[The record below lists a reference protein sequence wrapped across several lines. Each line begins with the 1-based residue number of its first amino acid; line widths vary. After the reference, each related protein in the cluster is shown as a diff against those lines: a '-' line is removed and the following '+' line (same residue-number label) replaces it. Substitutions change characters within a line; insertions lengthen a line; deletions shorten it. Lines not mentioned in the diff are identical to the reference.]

1 MKRKFPIVLSMMLAA
16 GLSTAPALQ
25 SNAAPHMHPYNGVEA
40 EVNFGSSG
48 VDIVTEADGRK
59 VVSGIEKGDYFT
71 VKTCDFSSGLASIT
85 ITAKS
90 EGMSVIE
97 VRKGDASGE
106 SLGNIKLK
114 STDGE
119 YQTFTANVKNLV
131 GDNETITFV
140 GSVGNVSIDS
150 WSAAPLTDVETP
162 EDPTQPENP
171 DQPTQPEQAAASVD
185 AYAGVEA
192 ENATQANAAV
202 VLSADGV
209 TYQAIRVNG
218 YIVIK
223 NVDLSNG
230 ISGILATARA
240 SKPKV
245 SLDVYVDSLD
255 SAPIAK
261 INVTGASFKESGVK
275 LTSDLT
281 GTHDLYLVANGHTV
295 DLDSFKV
302 LPAHQ
307 TPEQPENPE
316 QPEQPEQPENPE
328 QPEQP
333 TTPVDIYAGVEAES
347 IESKDA
353 TVQTVDG
360 VTYQTINAGGYV
372 VVKNADFTN
381 GISGVFAN
389 AQAAKPKTSIAVYVD
404 SLDSTPIATI
414 TVTSRAFKDV
424 AAKIS
429 SDLSGTHDIYLVAV
443 GNPVDLN
450 SFKIMANPNHTP
462 EQPENPDQPQQP
474 ENPDQPEQP
483 ENPDQPEQP
492 ENPDQPEQPENP
504 DQPQQ
509 PENPSTTEGKDV
521 TYTINSWGTGYL
533 VNFKVTNNTGSA
545 VDGWTVRVRKDQ
557 VSIDSSWCVNITE
570 EGDYY
575 VITPLSWNTH
585 LENGQSA
592 EFGLIGT
599 GSIGD
604 SITVTVE

>member
-1 MKRKFPIVLSMMLAA
+1 MKRKFPVVLSMMLAA

-171 DQPTQPEQAAASVD
+171 DQPTQPEQPAASVD

-307 TPEQPENPE
+307 TPEQPENP
-316 QPEQPEQPENPE
+316 
-328 QPEQP
+328 
-333 TTPVDIYAGVEAES
+333 
-347 IESKDA
+347 
-353 TVQTVDG
+353 
-360 VTYQTINAGGYV
+360 
-372 VVKNADFTN
+372 
-381 GISGVFAN
+381 
-389 AQAAKPKTSIAVYVD
+389 
-404 SLDSTPIATI
+404 
-414 TVTSRAFKDV
+414 
-424 AAKIS
+424 
-429 SDLSGTHDIYLVAV
+429 
-443 GNPVDLN
+443 
-450 SFKIMANPNHTP
+450 
-462 EQPENPDQPQQP
+462 DQPQ
-474 ENPDQPEQP
+474 
-483 ENPDQPEQP
+483 QP

-509 PENPSTTEGKDV
+509 PENPSTAEGKDV

-585 LENGQSA
+585 VENGQTI

-604 SITVTVE
+604 SIYVTVE

>member
-1 MKRKFPIVLSMMLAA
+1 MKRKFPVVLSMMLAA

-171 DQPTQPEQAAASVD
+171 DQPTQP
-185 AYAGVEA
+185 G
-192 ENATQANAAV
+192 
-202 VLSADGV
+202 
-209 TYQAIRVNG
+209 
-218 YIVIK
+218 
-223 NVDLSNG
+223 
-230 ISGILATARA
+230 
-240 SKPKV
+240 
-245 SLDVYVDSLD
+245 
-255 SAPIAK
+255 
-261 INVTGASFKESGVK
+261 
-275 LTSDLT
+275 
-281 GTHDLYLVANGHTV
+281 
-295 DLDSFKV
+295 
-302 LPAHQ
+302 
-307 TPEQPENPE
+307 QPEN
-316 QPEQPEQPENPE
+316 
-328 QPEQP
+328 
-333 TTPVDIYAGVEAES
+333 
-347 IESKDA
+347 
-353 TVQTVDG
+353 
-360 VTYQTINAGGYV
+360 
-372 VVKNADFTN
+372 
-381 GISGVFAN
+381 
-389 AQAAKPKTSIAVYVD
+389 
-404 SLDSTPIATI
+404 
-414 TVTSRAFKDV
+414 
-424 AAKIS
+424 
-429 SDLSGTHDIYLVAV
+429 
-443 GNPVDLN
+443 
-450 SFKIMANPNHTP
+450 P

-483 ENPDQPEQP
+483 ENPDQPQL
-492 ENPDQPEQPENP
+492 
-504 DQPQQ
+504 

-533 VNFKVTNNTGSA
+533 VNFKVTNNTGAA
-545 VDGWTVRVRKDQ
+545 VDGWTVKIRKDQ
-557 VSIDSSWCVNITE
+557 VNIDSSWCVNITE

-585 LENGQSA
+585 VENGQTI

-604 SITVTVE
+604 SIYVTVE